1 MWIRS
6 SIATFIKEV
15 GKNEKDVVYL
25 SMPPIFEARSYW
37 IMWAFGNHIRVSS
50 AKEHLTTWNNGVAA
64 NFEQECVSGPND
76 QRLVVTKVKYVDG
89 LKRL

>member
-25 SMPPIFEARSYW
+25 SMPPIFEARSY
-37 IMWAFGNHIRVSS
+37 
-50 AKEHLTTWNNGVAA
+50 
-64 NFEQECVSGPND
+64 
-76 QRLVVTKVKYVDG
+76 
-89 LKRL
+89 